1 MAASGGLRARL
12 GRTLLLQAAF
22 IGAAAVIGVFLSSV
36 LLEGLLVRQALRD
49 EAEFFWARRALDP
62 AHPLPATLNLTG
74 YIGDVPEAL
83 AGLEPGYHD
92 WVEGPVEYVVYVDD
106 RGGQRLYLSFDR
118 SGVARLA
125 TFFGLLPLAMVLLV
139 LYVSTWLG
147 FRASRRAFSPVIAL
161 ARRVRELDPQMPDPA
176 AFGPAQL
183 PPDADD
189 EVRELSAALA
199 RYSQRLNAFVERERH
214 FNRDASHELR
224 SPLTVIQ
231 MAAEMLLADPALSE
245 TGRRSVHRIRRAARD
260 MEELI
265 RAFLLLARESEAGL
279 PLESVCINDLVA
291 DEIERARLLAEDRPV
306 TSSTRAECRLYLDAP
321 ERVLSVL
328 LGNVLRNAFSYTDA
342 GEVTVDIRPAV
353 VVIRDTG
360 VGMAPDRVREMY
372 EPFVRGD
379 AGRRGGHGVGLTIV
393 RRLSDRFGWP
403 VEISSQPGVG
413 TRVEVRFP
421 GARAEPLDP
430 APCGPSPAR

>member
-1 MAASGGLRARL
+1 MATSGGLRARL

-36 LLEGLLVRQALRD
+36 LLEGVLIRQALRD
-49 EAEFFWARRALDP
+49 EAEFFWASRALDP

-74 YIGDVPEAL
+74 HIDDVPEPL
-83 AGLEPGYHD
+83 ADLGPGYHD
-92 WVEGPVEYVVYVDD
+92 WVDGLVESVVYVDD

-161 ARRVRELDPQMPDPA
+161 ARRVRELDPKTPDPA

-189 EVRELSAALA
+189 EVRELAAALS
-199 RYSQRLNAFVERERH
+199 RYSQRLSDFIERERH
-214 FNRDASHELR
+214 FTRDASHELR

-231 MAAEMLLADPALSE
+231 MAAGILLADPALGESAQ
-245 TGRRSVHRIRRAARD
+245 RSVQRIRRAARD

-265 RAFLLLARESEAGL
+265 AAFLLLARESEAGL
-279 PLESVCINDLVA
+279 PLETVRVNDLIA
-291 DEIERARLLAEDRPV
+291 EEIERARLLAEGRPV
-306 TSSTRAECRLYLDAP
+306 TSSIRAECRLHVDAP
-321 ERVLSVL
+321 EKVLSVL
-328 LGNVLRNAFSYTDA
+328 VGNVLRNAFSYTDA
-342 GEVTVDIRPAV
+342 GEVAVDIRPYGV
-353 VVIRDTG
+353 LISDTG
-360 VGMAPDRVREMY
+360 VGMAPGTVREMY

-393 RRLSDRFGWP
+393 RRLSERFGWP
-403 VEISSQPGVG
+403 VEISSQLGVG
-413 TRVEVRFP
+413 TRVEIRFP
-421 GARAEPLDP
+421 GALAAPLDP
-430 APCGPSPAR
+430 ADGAPSPAP